1 MLVAILFI
9 YHYNTSDWFNL
20 YVVTLQAVKKIMKKK
35 NILKGVLFVG
45 IGASIYGML
54 ATFVKMAYHD
64 GFTTSEVTTSQFVLG
79 LTGLLVLNL
88 IQTLTSK
95 QKLSLPDSKEVRM
108 LLLAGT
114 SLGGTSLF
122 YYIAVQYINVSIAI
136 VLLMQSVWFSVVVES
151 IITRKL
157 PNARKVVSV
166 VIVLLGTVLATNL
179 INMEIEL
186 DWHGVFWGLMAAAS
200 YTLTMFTSNT
210 LATHLPV
217 FRKSI
222 IMLAG
227 GSVVVFAFLFFAQ
240 IGPMYFDGLKSLYL
254 NFTDNTEHIHSFNYS
269 IFLTYGFVLAL
280 FGTIIPPILF
290 NIGFPNAGLGL
301 GSIVSSLEL
310 PVSVTMAFVLLG
322 EKVFLIQWIG
332 IALILFAIVLMNLP
346 SKKVKEVSVAELS

>member
-1 MLVAILFI
+1 M
-9 YHYNTSDWFNL
+9 
-20 YVVTLQAVKKIMKKK
+20 QKR
-35 NILKGVLFVG
+35 NIIKGVLFVG

-54 ATFVKMAYHD
+54 ATFVKLAYQD
-64 GFTTSEVTTSQFVLG
+64 GYTTSEVTTSQFLLG
-79 LTGLLVLNL
+79 IVGLLILNF
-88 IQTLTSK
+88 IQTITSK
-95 QKLSLPDSKEVRM
+95 KTLPSPTSKEVRNLM
-108 LLLAGT
+108 LAGT
-114 SLGGTSLF
+114 SLGCTSLF

-151 IITRKL
+151 FLTKKF
-157 PNARKVVSV
+157 PNARKIVSV
-166 VIVLLGTVLATNL
+166 VIVLAGTVLATNL
-179 INMEIEL
+179 VNESLDL
-186 DWHGVFWGLMAAAS
+186 DWKGIFWGLLAAAS

-222 IMLAG
+222 IMLLG

-240 IGPMYFDGLKSLYL
+240 IGPLHFEGLKSFYL

-269 IFLTYGFVLAL
+269 ILWKYGLVLSL

-290 NIGFPNAGLGL
+290 NVGFPNAGLGL

-322 EKVFLIQWIG
+322 EKVIFIQWVG

-346 SKKVKEVSVAELS
+346 KKENTNAEVS

>member
-1 MLVAILFI
+1 M
-9 YHYNTSDWFNL
+9 
-20 YVVTLQAVKKIMKKK
+20 QKR

-54 ATFVKMAYHD
+54 ATFVKLAYQD
-64 GFTTSEVTTSQFVLG
+64 GYTTSEVTTSQFLLG
-79 LTGLLVLNL
+79 IVGLLVLNF
-88 IQTLTSK
+88 IQTITSK
-95 QKLSLPDSKEVRM
+95 KALPSPTSKEVRNLM
-108 LLLAGT
+108 LAGT
-114 SLGGTSLF
+114 SLGCTSLF

-151 IITRKL
+151 FLTKKI
-157 PNARKVVSV
+157 PNARKIISV
-166 VIVLLGTVLATNL
+166 IIVLAGTILATNL
-179 INMEIEL
+179 INESLDL
-186 DWHGVFWGLMAAAS
+186 DWKGIFWGLLAAAS

-222 IMLAG
+222 IMLLG

-240 IGPMYFDGLKSLYL
+240 IGPLHFEGLKSFYL
-254 NFTDNTEHIHSFNYS
+254 TFTDNTEHIHSFNYS
-269 IFLTYGFVLAL
+269 ILWKYGLILSL

-290 NIGFPNAGLGL
+290 NVGFPNAGLGL

-322 EKVFLIQWIG
+322 EKVIFIQWVG
-332 IALILFAIVLMNLP
+332 IILILFAIVLMNLP
-346 SKKVKEVSVAELS
+346 KKDKQLAEIS

>member
-1 MLVAILFI
+1 M
-9 YHYNTSDWFNL
+9 
-20 YVVTLQAVKKIMKKK
+20 QKR

-54 ATFVKMAYHD
+54 ATFVKLAYQD
-64 GFTTSEVTTSQFVLG
+64 GYTTSEVTTSQFLLG
-79 LTGLLVLNL
+79 IVGLLVLNF
-88 IQTLTSK
+88 IQTITSK
-95 QKLSLPDSKEVRM
+95 KALPSPTSKEVRNLM
-108 LLLAGT
+108 LAAT
-114 SLGGTSLF
+114 SLGCTSLF

-151 IITRKL
+151 FLTKKI
-157 PNARKVVSV
+157 PNARKIVSV
-166 VIVLLGTVLATNL
+166 IIVLVGTILATNL
-179 INMEIEL
+179 INESLDL
-186 DWHGVFWGLMAAAS
+186 DWKGIFWGLLAAAS

-222 IMLAG
+222 IMLLG

-240 IGPMYFDGLKSLYL
+240 IGPLHFEGLKSFYL
-254 NFTDNTEHIHSFNYS
+254 TFTDNTEHIHSFNYS
-269 IFLTYGFVLAL
+269 ILWKYGLILSL

-290 NIGFPNAGLGL
+290 NVGFPNAGLGL

-322 EKVFLIQWIG
+322 EKVIFIQWVG
-332 IALILFAIVLMNLP
+332 IILILFAIVLMNLP
-346 SKKVKEVSVAELS
+346 KKDKQLAEIS

>member
-1 MLVAILFI
+1 M
-9 YHYNTSDWFNL
+9 
-20 YVVTLQAVKKIMKKK
+20 QKK

-54 ATFVKMAYHD
+54 ATFVKLAYQD
-64 GFTTSEVTTSQFVLG
+64 GYTTSEVTTSQFLLG
-79 LTGLLVLNL
+79 IVGLLVLNF
-88 IQTLTSK
+88 IQTITSK
-95 QKLSLPDSKEVRM
+95 KALPSPTSKEVRN

-114 SLGGTSLF
+114 SLGCTSLF

-151 IITRKL
+151 FLTKKL
-157 PNARKVVSV
+157 PNARKIVSV
-166 VIVLLGTVLATNL
+166 IIVLAGTILATNL
-179 INMEIEL
+179 INESLDL
-186 DWHGVFWGLMAAAS
+186 DWKGIFWGLLAAAS

-222 IMLAG
+222 IMLLG
-227 GSVVVFAFLFFAQ
+227 GSVVVFAFLFFAK
-240 IGPMYFDGLKSLYL
+240 IGPLHFEGLKSFYL

-269 IFLTYGFVLAL
+269 ILWKYGLILSL

-290 NIGFPNAGLGL
+290 NVGFPNAGLGL

-322 EKVFLIQWIG
+322 EKVIFIQWVG
-332 IALILFAIVLMNLP
+332 IALILFAIVLMNL
-346 SKKVKEVSVAELS
+346 SKKENQLAEIS

>member
-1 MLVAILFI
+1 M
-9 YHYNTSDWFNL
+9 
-20 YVVTLQAVKKIMKKK
+20 QKK

-54 ATFVKMAYHD
+54 ATFVKLAYHE
-64 GFTTSEVTTSQFVLG
+64 GYTTSEVTTSQFVLG
-79 LTGLLVLNL
+79 LVGLLILNFV
-88 IQTLTSK
+88 QTITSK
-95 QKLSLPDSKEVRM
+95 KALPSPTSKEIRNLM
-108 LLLAGT
+108 LAGT
-114 SLGGTSLF
+114 SLGCTSLF

-151 IITRKL
+151 VVSKKWPNTRKII
-157 PNARKVVSV
+157 SV

-179 INMEIEL
+179 INESL
-186 DWHGVFWGLMAAAS
+186 DLNWKGILWGLMAAAS

-222 IMLAG
+222 IMLCG
-227 GSVVVFAFLFFAQ
+227 GSVIVFGFLFFAQ
-240 IGPMYFDGLKSLYL
+240 IGPLHVEGLKSFYL
-254 NFTDNTEHIHSFNYS
+254 NFTENTEHIHSFNYS
-269 IFLTYGFVLAL
+269 ILWTYGLILSL

-310 PVSVTMAFVLLG
+310 PVSVTMAFILLG
-322 EKVFLIQWIG
+322 EKVIFIQWIG

-346 SKKVKEVSVAELS
+346 KKEIVINKIP

>member
-1 MLVAILFI
+1 M
-9 YHYNTSDWFNL
+9 
-20 YVVTLQAVKKIMKKK
+20 KK

-54 ATFVKMAYHD
+54 ATFVKLAYED
-64 GFTTSEVTTSQFVLG
+64 GYTTSEVTTSQFILG
-79 LTGLLVLNL
+79 LVGLLILNI
-88 IQTLTSK
+88 IQTITSK
-95 QKLSLPDSKEVRM
+95 QKLSSPTSKEVRT

-114 SLGGTSLF
+114 SLGCTSLF

-151 IITRKL
+151 FLTKKL

-166 VIVLLGTVLATNL
+166 IIVLAGTILATNL
-179 INMEIEL
+179 INTEIEL
-186 DWHGVFWGLMAAAS
+186 DFKGVFWGLMAAAS

-217 FRKSI
+217 FRKSF
-222 IMLAG
+222 IMLCG
-227 GSVVVFAFLFFAQ
+227 GSIVIFAFLFFAQ
-240 IGPMYFDGLKSLYL
+240 IGPLHFDGLRSFYL
-254 NFTDNTEHIHSFNYS
+254 NFTENTEHIHSFNYS
-269 IFLTYGFVLAL
+269 ILWKYGLILSL

-290 NIGFPNAGLGL
+290 NVGFPNAGLGL

-322 EKVFLIQWIG
+322 EKVIMIQWLG

-346 SKKVKEVSVAELS
+346 KKEEKVVEFS